1 MQAADLMPLSPGTH
15 THTQSLLFEFQEV
28 DSSKFSVNKL
38 SLNFIMKQTASNGAA
53 FHLLCYR
60 SACMQTSV
68 FFSRNISAHLHY
80 DTKDVKLHNNYYV
93 YGAGLP
99 SFALLVLSMHILFF
113 VSSALMKL
121 NE

>member
-1 MQAADLMPLSPGTH
+1 
-15 THTQSLLFEFQEV
+15 
-28 DSSKFSVNKL
+28 
-38 SLNFIMKQTASNGAA
+38 
-53 FHLLCYR
+53 
-60 SACMQTSV
+60 MQTSV
-68 FFSRNISAHLHY
+68 FFCVCNISAHLHY

-99 SFALLVLSMHILFF
+99 SFALLLLLVLSMHILFF